1 MPVIKLMRMSFE
13 NGVNGSLAN
22 KAKLKMGDLAAL
34 AGQYTR
40 AIEAYEQVA
49 LASLNSN
56 LTKWS
61 VKDYYLKSGACFLAN
76 KVGPSLYRF

>member
-1 MPVIKLMRMSFE
+1 MRMSFE
-13 NGVNGSLAN
+13 NGANGSLAN

-76 KVGPSLYRF
+76 KVGPSLHRF